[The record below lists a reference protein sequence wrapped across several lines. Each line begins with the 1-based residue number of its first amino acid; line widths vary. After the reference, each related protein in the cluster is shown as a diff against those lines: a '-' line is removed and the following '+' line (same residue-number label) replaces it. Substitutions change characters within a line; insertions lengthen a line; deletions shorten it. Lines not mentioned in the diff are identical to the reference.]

1 MFASAHLWRTWPGGR
16 GSQHLC
22 YHGNESL
29 AGCKTCWP
37 ACRAI
42 NRLLSAESD
51 NFAVNSNAADA
62 GGQSETLA
70 SPPRRYSNC
79 QTNVADFSSDQST
92 GFCGLA
98 VYRPRE
104 KSQTLDIFCT
114 KRGNSALDH
123 LQSLRDHRQHFSS
136 LFAVMSS
143 HGQLVTITR
152 SSQLDT
158 HQEIFF
164 QSNAH
169 EPARLGPVSGAKIV

>member
-51 NFAVNSNAADA
+51 NFAVNSNAAHA

-70 SPPRRYSNC
+70 SPPRRYSNF
-79 QTNVADFSSDQST
+79 QTNVADFSCDQST

-104 KSQTLDIFCT
+104 KSQTLDIFFVQNEAIVHWITFKVSVIIDNTFRHC
-114 KRGNSALDH
+114 
-123 LQSLRDHRQHFSS
+123 SLSCRRM
-136 LFAVMSS
+136 VN
-143 HGQLVTITR
+143 
-152 SSQLDT
+152 SSQSQDRVNST
-158 HQEIFF
+158 HTRKLY
-164 QSNAH
+164 
-169 EPARLGPVSGAKIV
+169 PK